1 MNSPVSATAEA
12 TPVSATAEA
21 TPEPTRRR
29 VTFSPNTKEH
39 DGPTEFQKLY
49 LELLEVWAVTFEDRK
64 LLKVR
69 QTIDS
74 WEQNEPGFTQYL
86 SQRLRREVDRFNAL
100 LSENRDAMMGIG
112 TTLKLRPGHYSSLL
126 TFHNTV
132 LQLRAQQILRNSIM
146 EGVVMPTP
154 SQESKTQEPDNV
166 FWPCVPQGDISISI
180 WNWSPPKTVSGAS
193 WNHQEDND
201 RIAWKK
207 YMQEAVPSAPSPTSP
222 PRLRRQVAMAS
233 PCTACGYI
241 SNFVMCPRCKPPRL
255 RRQLAVAS
263 SCSHCGFYS
272 NDASCRMC
280 FP

>member
-1 MNSPVSATAEA
+1 MNSPVSAAAEPTPVFGAPEA
-12 TPVSATAEA
+12 TQVSAAAAEPTPVFGAPEA
-21 TPEPTRRR
+21 TRPR
-29 VTFSPNTKEH
+29 VTFSPNTKKN

-49 LELLEVWAVTFEDRK
+49 LELLEVWAVTFEDRE
-64 LLKVR
+64 LLEVR
-69 QTIDS
+69 VTIES
-74 WEQNEPGFTQYL
+74 WEQSEPGFTRYL

-100 LSENRDAMMGIG
+100 RSENRDAMMGIG

-132 LQLRAQQILRNSIM
+132 LQLRAQQVLRNSM
-146 EGVVMPTP
+146 LEGMGMPTP

-166 FWPCVPQGDISISI
+166 FWPCVPHTTSVKSH
-180 WNWSPPKTVSGAS
+180 TVPGC
-193 WNHQEDND
+193 N
-201 RIAWKK
+201 
-207 YMQEAVPSAPSPTSP
+207 APSPSFPSP

-241 SNFVMCPRCKPPRL
+241 SNFVKCPRCKPPRL

-263 SCSHCGFYS
+263 SCQHCGFYS